1 VTALENIEDNVMVDG
16 LVSPS
21 LSGYAAAGLG

>member
-16 LVSPS
+16 SISPS

>member
-1 VTALENIEDNVMVDG
+1 MALENMERNVLVDG
-16 LVSPS
+16 SISPS

>member
-1 VTALENIEDNVMVDG
+1 MTALENIEDNVMVDG
-16 LVSPS
+16 SISPS